1 MPVPGFATARERKVA
16 PMRKVTIP
24 LAGAILLAGLALA
37 MPPRAAV
44 PDPDPQ
50 SLLDRGRL
58 RLRLGEPDRAI
69 EALLAA
75 IRAAPDSAPA
85 RLWLGRALL
94 AKGDAANAQRQLA
107 FAIEL
112 APDDAE
118 AYVAMARAH
127 RDQGRIE
134 ASEAVGR
141 RLLGRGH
148 PRGHWIMARAL
159 RASGRDAEALAAF
172 DAYLAAATP
181 TEAERQ
187 AVAGYRKLVAKRR
200 SGGEGRD
207 LLDWVDN
214 PDLSAAHRRAHDAFV
229 AIANISE
236 SQRQG
241 TWPYWLSHYDTLA
254 QQFYPLIGEARRQAE
269 AATPRTA
276 LVRGFRDRYLAL
288 LGELDAIYRGF
299 LDGMR
304 ERNPGKFLQ
313 ARQRI
318 PRLGAAFE
326 ELIEDVDD
334 ESEDLADRD

>member
-1 MPVPGFATARERKVA
+1 MPVPGFAAERKVA
-16 PMRKVTIP
+16 PMRKVRIP
-24 LAGAILLAGLALA
+24 LAAVILLSGLA
-37 MPPRAAV
+37 MPAA
-44 PDPDPQ
+44 PQADPQ
-50 SLLDRGRL
+50 SLIDSGRL

-75 IRAAPDSAPA
+75 LRTDPDSAPA

-94 AKGDAANAQRQLA
+94 AKGDTANAQRELG

-112 APDDAE
+112 APDDPE
-118 AYVAMARAH
+118 AYVAMARVH

-134 ASEAVGR
+134 ASKAVGR

-148 PRGHWIMARAL
+148 PRGLWIMARGL
-159 RASGRDAEALAAF
+159 RAGGRDAEALASF
-172 DAYLAAATP
+172 DAYLAAASP
-181 TEAERQ
+181 SQAERQ
-187 AVAGYRKLVAKRR
+187 AVAGYRRLVAERR

-207 LLDWVDN
+207 LLIWADN
-214 PDLSAAHRRAHDAFV
+214 PDLSAAHRSAYDAFV
-229 AIANISE
+229 AIANVSE
-236 SQRQG
+236 SERQG

-254 QQFYPLIGEARRQAE
+254 QQYYPLIGAAQRDAA

-276 LVRGFRDRYLAL
+276 LVRGFHDRYLAL

-299 LDGMR
+299 LDGVR
-304 ERNPGKFLQ
+304 ERNPEIFVA

-326 ELIEDVDD
+326 ELIDDVDD

>member
-1 MPVPGFATARERKVA
+1 MKIGVLALQGDFAEHLNILSRLGADAVTVRLPDDLNELDGLIIPGGESTTIARLLHRWGLIEPIRTQVHSGMA
-16 PMRKVTIP
+16 VWGTC
-24 LAGAILLAGLALA
+24 AGAILLAGLALA
-37 MPPRAAV
+37 TPPRAAV

-75 IRAAPDSAPA
+75 VRAAPDSAPA

-159 RASGRDAEALAAF
+159 RAGGRDAEALAAF

-181 TEAERQ
+181 SEAERQ
-187 AVAGYRKLVAKRR
+187 AVAGYRKLVAERR

-241 TWPYWLSHYDTLA
+241 T
-254 QQFYPLIGEARRQAE
+254 
-269 AATPRTA
+269 
-276 LVRGFRDRYLAL
+276 
-288 LGELDAIYRGF
+288 
-299 LDGMR
+299 
-304 ERNPGKFLQ
+304 
-313 ARQRI
+313 
-318 PRLGAAFE
+318 
-326 ELIEDVDD
+326 
-334 ESEDLADRD
+334 